1 MSGTMDGPAFTHS
14 VRVRF
19 AETDAQG
26 IAHHASF
33 VVWLEE
39 ARVAYLAA
47 FAGGY
52 RAIRD
57 RGIEALTTG
66 VHLEY
71 GRAAVFDDVLTIG
84 VRCAE
89 IRGARFRYEYV
100 VERDGERV
108 AHGWTA
114 HATVDAATHRPTR
127 VPDWFVE
134 DDPQGR
140 GVGAS
145 ADVVADS
152 VGFAAPPAAAA
163 PSVTV
168 CFAGFAGFSAFGRG
182 FVPSRTTVGSP
193 T

>member
-1 MSGTMDGPAFTHS
+1 MDGFRFTHD

-52 RAIRD
+52 RAIRE

-66 VHLEY
+66 VHVEY
-71 GRAAVFDDVLTIG
+71 ERAAAFDDVLTIG
-84 VRCAE
+84 VRCGE

-100 VERDGERV
+100 VEREGERV
-108 AHGWTA
+108 ATGWTT
-114 HATVDAATHRPTR
+114 HATVDATTLRPTR
-127 VPDWFVE
+127 VPGWFVE
-134 DDPQGR
+134 N
-140 GVGAS
+140 
-145 ADVVADS
+145 VVRAEMTS
-152 VGFAAPPAAAA
+152 GPA
-163 PSVTV
+163 T
-168 CFAGFAGFSAFGRG
+168 
-182 FVPSRTTVGSP
+182 
-193 T
+193 

>member
-1 MSGTMDGPAFTHS
+1 MDGYAFAHP

-52 RAIRD
+52 RAIRE

-71 GRAAVFDDVLTIG
+71 ERAAVFDDVLTIG

-89 IRGARFRYEYV
+89 IRGARFRYEYA
-100 VERDGERV
+100 VERAGELV
-108 AHGWTA
+108 ALGWTT
-114 HATVDAATHRPTR
+114 HATVDAATRRPTR
-127 VPDWFVE
+127 VPAWFVE
-134 DDPQGR
+134 DVLRAEASTPKPQG
-140 GVGAS
+140 
-145 ADVVADS
+145 
-152 VGFAAPPAAAA
+152 
-163 PSVTV
+163 
-168 CFAGFAGFSAFGRG
+168 
-182 FVPSRTTVGSP
+182 
-193 T
+193 

>member
-1 MSGTMDGPAFTHS
+1 LDGYRFAHH

-52 RAIRD
+52 QAIRA

-66 VHLEY
+66 VHVEY
-71 GRAAVFDDVLTIG
+71 DRAAAFDDVLTIG

-100 VERDGERV
+100 VERAGKRV
-108 AHGWTA
+108 ATGWTT

-127 VPDWFVE
+127 VPEWFVE
-134 DDPQGR
+134 DVLRAEGR
-140 GVGAS
+140 S
-145 ADVVADS
+145 A
-152 VGFAAPPAAAA
+152 P
-163 PSVTV
+163 
-168 CFAGFAGFSAFGRG
+168 R
-182 FVPSRTTVGSP
+182 RTETP
-193 T
+193 

>member
-1 MSGTMDGPAFTHS
+1 MDGYALTHRI
-14 VRVRF
+14 RVRF

-33 VVWLEE
+33 LVWLEE

-52 RAIRD
+52 QAIRD
-57 RGIEALTTG
+57 GGIEALTTG

-71 GRAAVFDDVLTIG
+71 ERAAVFDDVLTIG

-89 IRGARFRYEYV
+89 IRGARFRFEYL
-100 VERDGERV
+100 VEREGARV

-127 VPDWFVE
+127 VPEWFVE
-134 DDPQGR
+134 DVLRAERSSTSP
-140 GVGAS
+140 AE
-145 ADVVADS
+145 
-152 VGFAAPPAAAA
+152 APA
-163 PSVTV
+163 PSS
-168 CFAGFAGFSAFGRG
+168 GS
-182 FVPSRTTVGSP
+182 SRP
-193 T
+193 

>member
-1 MSGTMDGPAFTHS
+1 MDDYPLTHT

-66 VHLEY
+66 VHVEY
-71 GRAAVFDDVLTIG
+71 ERAAAFDDVLTIG

-100 VERDGERV
+100 VERDGLRV
-108 AHGWTA
+108 ARGWTT

-127 VPDWFVE
+127 VPEWFV
-134 DDPQGR
+134 
-140 GVGAS
+140 
-145 ADVVADS
+145 ADVLRAE
-152 VGFAAPPAAAA
+152 
-163 PSVTV
+163 
-168 CFAGFAGFSAFGRG
+168 AGS
-182 FVPSRTTVGSP
+182 VPS
-193 T
+193 

>member
-1 MSGTMDGPAFTHS
+1 MDGYPFTHR

-39 ARVAYLAA
+39 ARVAYLAE

-52 RAIRD
+52 QAIRD
-57 RGIEALTTG
+57 GGIEALTTE

-71 GRAAVFDDVLTIG
+71 GRAAVFDDVLEIG
-84 VRCAE
+84 VRCGE
-89 IRGARFRYEYV
+89 MRGARFRFTYEV
-100 VERDGERV
+100 VRDGERV

-127 VPDWFVE
+127 VPAWFAEAVLRAE
-134 DDPQGR
+134 
-140 GVGAS
+140 AS
-145 ADVVADS
+145 
-152 VGFAAPPAAAA
+152 
-163 PSVTV
+163 T
-168 CFAGFAGFSAFGRG
+168 
-182 FVPSRTTVGSP
+182 P
-193 T
+193 TP

>member
-1 MSGTMDGPAFTHS
+1 VDGFAFTHD

-19 AETDAQG
+19 AETDAQA

-52 RAIRD
+52 QAIRD

-66 VHLEY
+66 VHVEY
-71 GRAAVFDDVLTIG
+71 QRAAAFDDVLTIG

-100 VERDGERV
+100 VERGGEQI
-108 AHGWTA
+108 ATGWTT

-127 VPDWFVE
+127 VPEWFV
-134 DDPQGR
+134 
-140 GVGAS
+140 
-145 ADVVADS
+145 ADVLRAE
-152 VGFAAPPAAAA
+152 
-163 PSVTV
+163 
-168 CFAGFAGFSAFGRG
+168 AGALRRS
-182 FVPSRTTVGSP
+182 
-193 T
+193 